1 MNDREWMEAKA
12 HKMIASE
19 TKDQKINPY
28 PCELFGEGMIQAFYA
43 LGLLTDEELARHT
56 SALNDAVSDRLI
68 ARLEE
73 QITARHERV
82 AIRAEQAA

>member
-1 MNDREWMEAKA
+1 MNDREWMERKA
-12 HKMIASE
+12 HEMIASE
-19 TKDQKINPY
+19 TKDQKVNPY

-68 ARLEE
+68 ECLEE
-73 QITARHERV
+73 KIIARHERV
-82 AIRAEQAA
+82 ALRTEQAA